1 MNRAKQIMY
10 ALYFLV
16 PLYMGLCWITNLIQ
30 FFKLDFNEP
39 YKDEIIKLIGV
50 VVPPLSSI
58 TVWF

>member
-1 MNRAKQIMY
+1 MNRAKQIML

-16 PLYMGLCWITNLIQ
+16 PLYMGLSWVINLIQ

-50 VVPPLSSI
+50 VVPPLSSV

>member
-10 ALYFLV
+10 VLYFLV
-16 PLYMGLCWITNLIQ
+16 PLYMGLSWVINLIQ

>member
-1 MNRAKQIMY
+1 MNRAKQIML

-16 PLYMGLCWITNLIQ
+16 PVYMGLSWVINLIQ

-50 VVPPLSSI
+50 VVPPLNSV